1 MRSGLPNSS
10 GRGHSVKS
18 SYHAPEA
25 AGVRSGWKEITVASV
40 DFGAALPTMKG
51 VPEFA
56 RKAESLGYE
65 YLCSGEHMMFHG
77 PVPNSLINLAVAAG
91 ATSRIKLMSTVVLL
105 PLYTPMV
112 VAKLTSALDVAS
124 DGRYHMGIGVGGEFP
139 KEFEACGVPVKQ
151 RGSRSNEALEVIT
164 KLWTE
169 KNVTFDGR
177 YSKFSGVT
185 LDPHPAQ
192 KPHPPI
198 WVAGRKEPAMR
209 RAALYADGWIPYMYT
224 PEMLHESLEK
234 IHQFGKEARR
244 DLSKF
249 RPGLFIFAS
258 VYPDREEAR
267 EQAARALGKN
277 YAQDFSKIAGRY
289 TLYGNPEDCRKRLKE
304 YVDAGARTV
313 LISWAC
319 RQTDIEQNMKLV
331 AEEVAPAFR

>member
-1 MRSGLPNSS
+1 M
-10 GRGHSVKS
+10 
-18 SYHAPEA
+18 
-25 AGVRSGWKEITVASV
+25 ASV
-40 DFGAALPTMKG
+40 DFGAALSSIKD

-56 RKAESLGYE
+56 RRAESLGYD

-77 PVPNSLINLAVAAG
+77 AVPNSLVTLAVAAG

-112 VAKLTSALDVAS
+112 LAKMTSVLDVAS
-124 DGRYHMGIGVGGEFP
+124 EGRYHMGIGVGGEFP

-151 RGSRSNEALEVIT
+151 RGSRSNEALAVIK

-169 KNVTFDGR
+169 KNVGFEGR

-185 LDPHPAQ
+185 LDPQPTQ

-198 WVAGRKEPAMR
+198 WVAGRKESAMR
-209 RAALYADGWIPYMYT
+209 RAALYGDGWIPYMYT
-224 PEMLHESLEK
+224 PEMLHESIEK
-234 IHQFGKEARR
+234 IHQFGKEAGR
-244 DLSKF
+244 DLSNF

-258 VYPDREEAR
+258 VYPDRDEAR

-289 TLYGNPEDCRKRLKE
+289 ALYGNPDDCRKRLQE

-313 LISWAC
+313 LVSWAC

-331 AEEVAPAFR
+331 AEEVAPAFK

>member
-1 MRSGLPNSS
+1 
-10 GRGHSVKS
+10 
-18 SYHAPEA
+18 
-25 AGVRSGWKEITVASV
+25 VASV
-40 DFGAALPTMKG
+40 DFGAALASMKD
-51 VPEFA
+51 VPEAA
-56 RKAESLGYE
+56 RLAESLGYD

-77 PVPNSLINLAVAAG
+77 AVPNSLINLAVAAG
-91 ATSRIKLMSTVVLL
+91 ATSQIKLMSTVVLL

-112 VAKLTSALDVAS
+112 LAKMTSVLDVAS
-124 DGRYHMGIGVGGEFP
+124 NGRYHMGVGVGGEFP

-151 RGSRSNEALEVIT
+151 RGSRSNEALEVIR

-169 KNVTFDGR
+169 KNASFEGR
-177 YSKFSGVT
+177 YAKFSGVT
-185 LDPHPAQ
+185 LDPQPAQ

-198 WVAGRKEPAMR
+198 WVAGRKESAMR

-224 PEMLHESLEK
+224 PEMLHESIEK
-234 IHQFGKEARR
+234 IHQFGKAAGR
-244 DLSKF
+244 DLSNF

-258 VYPDREEAR
+258 VYPDRDEAR

-289 TLYGNPEDCRKRLKE
+289 TLYGNPDDCRKRLKE

-313 LISWAC
+313 LVSWAC
-319 RQTDIEQNMKLV
+319 RQSDIEQNMKLV

>member
-1 MRSGLPNSS
+1 
-10 GRGHSVKS
+10 
-18 SYHAPEA
+18 
-25 AGVRSGWKEITVASV
+25 VASV
-40 DFGAALPTMKG
+40 DFGAALPSLKG
-51 VPEFA
+51 IPEFA
-56 RKAESLGYE
+56 QRAEALGYE

-77 PVPNSLINLAVAAG
+77 AVPNSLISLSVAAG
-91 ATSRIKLMSTVVLL
+91 ATRKIKLMSTVVLL

-112 VAKLTSALDVAS
+112 VAKMTSVLDVAS
-124 DGRYHMGIGVGGEFP
+124 EGRYHMGIGVGGEFP

-169 KNVTFDGR
+169 KNVNFDGR
-177 YSKFSGVT
+177 YTKFSGVT
-185 LDPHPAQ
+185 LDPHPVQ
-192 KPHPPI
+192 KPRPPI

-234 IHQFGKEARR
+234 IRQFGKEAGR
-244 DLSKF
+244 DMSKF
-249 RPGLFIFAS
+249 RPGLFIFTS
-258 VYPDREEAR
+258 VYPNRDEAR
-267 EQAARALGKN
+267 EQAAKALGKN

-289 TLYGNPEDCRKRLKE
+289 TLYGNPDDCRKRLQE

-319 RQTDIEQNMKLV
+319 RQDDIQENMKLIS
-331 AEEVAPAFR
+331 EEVAPAFK

>member
-1 MRSGLPNSS
+1 M
-10 GRGHSVKS
+10 
-18 SYHAPEA
+18 
-25 AGVRSGWKEITVASV
+25 ASV
-40 DFGAALPTMKG
+40 DFGAALASMKD
-51 VPEFA
+51 VPEAA
-56 RKAESLGYE
+56 RQAESLGYD

-77 PVPNSLINLAVAAG
+77 AVPNSLITLAVAAG

-112 VAKLTSALDVAS
+112 LAKMTSVLDVAS
-124 DGRYHMGIGVGGEFP
+124 EGRYHLGIGVGGEFP

-151 RGSRSNEALEVIT
+151 RGSRSNEALAVIK

-169 KNVTFDGR
+169 KNASFEGR
-177 YSKFSGVT
+177 YSKFSDVT
-185 LDPHPAQ
+185 LDPQPTQ

-198 WVAGRKEPAMR
+198 WVAGRKESAMR

-224 PEMLHESLEK
+224 PEMLHESIEK
-234 IHQFGKEARR
+234 IHQFGREAGR
-244 DLSKF
+244 DLANF

-258 VYPDREEAR
+258 VYPDRDEAR

-289 TLYGNPEDCRKRLKE
+289 VLYGNPDDCRKRLKE

-313 LISWAC
+313 LVSWAC
-319 RQTDIEQNMKLV
+319 RQNDIEQNMKLV
-331 AEEVAPAFR
+331 AEEVAPGFK

>member
-1 MRSGLPNSS
+1 
-10 GRGHSVKS
+10 V
-18 SYHAPEA
+18 AP
-25 AGVRSGWKEITVASV
+25 V
-40 DFGAALPTMKG
+40 DFGAALASMKD
-51 VPEFA
+51 VPKAA
-56 RKAESLGYE
+56 RMAERLGYD

-77 PVPNSLINLAVAAG
+77 AVPNSLITLAVAAG

-112 VAKLTSALDVAS
+112 LAKMTSVLDVAS

-151 RGSRSNEALEVIT
+151 RGSRSNESLQVIK

-177 YSKFSGVT
+177 YSRFAGVT
-185 LDPHPAQ
+185 LDPQPTQ

-198 WVAGRKEPAMR
+198 WVAGRKESAMR

-224 PEMLHESLEK
+224 PEMLHESIEK
-234 IHQFGKEARR
+234 IHQFGKEAGR
-244 DLSKF
+244 DLSHF

-258 VYPDREEAR
+258 VYPDRDEAR

-289 TLYGNPEDCRKRLKE
+289 TLYGNPDDCRKRLKE
-304 YVDAGARTV
+304 YADAGARTV
-313 LISWAC
+313 LVSWAC
-319 RQTDIEQNMKLV
+319 RQDDIEQNMKLV
-331 AEEVAPAFR
+331 AEEVAPAFK

>member
-1 MRSGLPNSS
+1 
-10 GRGHSVKS
+10 
-18 SYHAPEA
+18 
-25 AGVRSGWKEITVASV
+25 VASV
-40 DFGAALPTMKG
+40 DFGAALASMKD
-51 VPEFA
+51 VPEAA
-56 RKAESLGYE
+56 RMAEGLGYD

-77 PVPNSLINLAVAAG
+77 AVPNSLITLAVAAG

-105 PLYTPMV
+105 PLYTPMIL
-112 VAKLTSALDVAS
+112 AKMTSVLDVAS
-124 DGRYHMGIGVGGEFP
+124 GGRYHMGIGVGGEFP

-151 RGSRSNEALEVIT
+151 RGSRSNEALEVIK

-169 KNVTFDGR
+169 KGVTFDGR

-185 LDPHPAQ
+185 LEPQPTQ

-198 WVAGRKEPAMR
+198 WVAGRKESAMR

-224 PEMLHESLEK
+224 PEMLHESIEK
-234 IHQFGKEARR
+234 IHQFGKEAGRS
-244 DLSKF
+244 LSHF

-258 VYPDREEAR
+258 VYPDRDEAR

-289 TLYGNPEDCRKRLKE
+289 ALYGNPEDCRKRLKE

-313 LISWAC
+313 LVSWAC
-319 RQTDIEQNMKLV
+319 RQDDIGQNMKLV

>member
-1 MRSGLPNSS
+1 M
-10 GRGHSVKS
+10 
-18 SYHAPEA
+18 APVE
-25 AGVRSGWKEITVASV
+25 
-40 DFGAALPTMKG
+40 FGAALSSIKD
-51 VPEFA
+51 VPETA
-56 RKAESLGYE
+56 RYAEKLGYD

-77 PVPNSLINLAVAAG
+77 AVPNSLITLAVAAG
-91 ATSRIKLMSTVVLL
+91 ATSRIRLMSTVVLL

-112 VAKLTSALDVAS
+112 LAKMASVLDVAS

-169 KNVTFDGR
+169 KNVSFEGR

-185 LDPHPAQ
+185 LDPQPVQ

-198 WVAGRKEPAMR
+198 WVAGRKESAMK

-224 PEMLHESLEK
+224 PEMLHESIEK
-234 IHQFGKEARR
+234 IQQFGKQAGR
-244 DLSKF
+244 DLSNF

-258 VYPDREEAR
+258 VYPDRDEAR

-289 TLYGNPEDCRKRLKE
+289 ALYGNPEDCRRRLKE

-313 LISWAC
+313 LVSWAC

-331 AEEVAPAFR
+331 ADEVAPAFR

>member
-1 MRSGLPNSS
+1 
-10 GRGHSVKS
+10 
-18 SYHAPEA
+18 
-25 AGVRSGWKEITVASV
+25 VASV
-40 DFGAALPTMKG
+40 DFGAALPSLKG
-51 VPEFA
+51 IPEFA
-56 RKAESLGYE
+56 QRAEALGYE

-77 PVPNSLINLAVAAG
+77 AVPNSLISLSVAAG
-91 ATSRIKLMSTVVLL
+91 ATRKIKLMSTVVLL

-112 VAKLTSALDVAS
+112 VAKMTSVLDVAS
-124 DGRYHMGIGVGGEFP
+124 EGRYHMGIGVGGEFP

-169 KNVTFDGR
+169 KNAAFEGR
-177 YSKFSGVT
+177 YTKFSGVT
-185 LDPHPAQ
+185 LDPHPVQ

-234 IHQFGKEARR
+234 IRQFGKEAGR
-244 DLSKF
+244 DMSKF
-249 RPGLFIFAS
+249 RPGLFIFTS
-258 VYPDREEAR
+258 VYPNRDEAR
-267 EQAARALGKN
+267 EQAAKALGKN

-289 TLYGNPEDCRKRLKE
+289 TLYGNPDDCRKRLQE

-319 RQTDIEQNMKLV
+319 RQDDIEENMKLIS
-331 AEEVAPAFR
+331 EEVAPAFR